1 MNYMIVGSSPVIMF
15 LLTELILS
23 VQLNGKKMSAFY
35 ALMNDL
41 NEHLKIK
48 DGILRKKRTE
58 KKFVVTILKN

>member
-1 MNYMIVGSSPVIMF
+1 MF

-23 VQLNGKKMSAFY
+23 VQLNRKKMSAFY